1 MLFLLLYHS
10 KTFHTLT
17 MVLNTFF
24 VIICKVVEAIV
35 FYSLKVDRFYFSKDR
50 PFVSAGCV
58 ITFQKLMK
66 HAFSRESLT
75 PFSLVQ
81 SAYLSF
87 ERVTTRMYLL
97 LPWLLQMPWEL

>member
-1 MLFLLLYHS
+1 
-10 KTFHTLT
+10 

-24 VIICKVVEAIV
+24 VFICKVVETLV
-35 FYSLKVDRFYFSKDR
+35 FYSPKVDTLYFSKDR
-50 PFVSAGCV
+50 PFVSARCV
-58 ITFQKLMK
+58 ITFQNFTKD
-66 HAFSRESLT
+66 AFSRESFA

-81 SAYLSF
+81 SAYLSL